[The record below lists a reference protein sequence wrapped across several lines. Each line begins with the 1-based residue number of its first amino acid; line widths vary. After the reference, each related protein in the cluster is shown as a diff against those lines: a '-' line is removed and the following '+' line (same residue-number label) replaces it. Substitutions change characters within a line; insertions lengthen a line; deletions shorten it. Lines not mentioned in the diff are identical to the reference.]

1 MTDQITLKIDTE
13 AADEIVAAWL
23 RLRLEW
29 LHESAQTITHDEDKE
44 DNLKDIEAMR
54 RVLNF
59 ITGEHP
65 DHRKLLCADEALFE
79 MEREVAKNA
88 PYKVTAK
95 HVAIRAIELW
105 EEGFGK

>member
-29 LHESAQTITHDEDKE
+29 LYENAKTLTHDEDKE
-44 DNLKDIEAMR
+44 DNLKDTDAMR

-59 ITGEHP
+59 IVG
-65 DHRKLLCADEALFE
+65 DD
-79 MEREVAKNA
+79 
-88 PYKVTAK
+88 YD
-95 HVAIRAIELW
+95 
-105 EEGFGK
+105 

>member
-29 LHESAQTITHDEDKE
+29 LYENAQTLTHDEDKE
-44 DNLKDIEAMR
+44 DNLKDTDAMR

-59 ITGEHP
+59 IVG
-65 DHRKLLCADEALFE
+65 DD
-79 MEREVAKNA
+79 
-88 PYKVTAK
+88 YD
-95 HVAIRAIELW
+95 
-105 EEGFGK
+105 